1 MMKKIEVAVL
11 VILTLVNIGIL
22 AYRAMHRAPKE
33 PPRMVQRCFDSTDRY
48 YTKEEYR

>member
-1 MMKKIEVAVL
+1 MRKIEVVVL

-33 PPRMVQRCFDSTDRY
+33 PPRMVQGCFDSTDRY
-48 YTKEEYR
+48 YTMERYR